1 MPAIRSDEAR
11 VHELHGVRFVSYASP
26 ATGSRELA
34 AWRGEIPAHTPGQA
48 HTITREEILHLLEGA
63 LRFTLDG
70 EVHDLT
76 AGDVLVA
83 NAGSTLRVDNVSDAP
98 ARIWTTTSVGLEAVM
113 ADGTRI
119 RPPWANG
126 VQSA

>member
-1 MPAIRSDEAR
+1 MPVIHHDEAT
-11 VHELHGVRFVSYASP
+11 VHELHGVRFVSYANP

-34 AWRGEIPAHTPGQA
+34 AWRGEIPARTPGQA
-48 HTITREEILHLLEGA
+48 HTVTREEILHVLTGT

-70 EVHDLT
+70 ETHDLT

-83 NAGSTLRVDNVSDAP
+83 NPGSALRVDNVSDAP
-98 ARIWTTTSVGLEAVM
+98 AHIWTTTSIGLEAVM

-119 RPPWANG
+119 RPPWAN
-126 VQSA
+126 A

>member
-1 MPAIRSDEAR
+1 MPAIRSDEAT
-11 VHELHGVRFVSYASP
+11 VHELHGVRFVSYAHP

-48 HTITREEILHLLEGA
+48 HTITREEILHILEGT

-83 NAGSTLRVDNVSDAP
+83 NAGSTLRVDNLSDAP
-98 ARIWTTTSVGLEAVM
+98 ARIWTATSLGLEAVM

-119 RPPWANG
+119 RPPWANSP
-126 VQSA
+126 QPS